1 MFIVF
6 ISYYDIFSVFH
17 FYTDFLNLNFEIC
30 VDLIFGNYL
39 SHVVQVNKLVKKI
52 QTFLAFY
59 FQLNVFFKY

>member
-17 FYTDFLNLNFEIC
+17 FYTDFFNLNFEIF

-39 SHVVQVNKLVKKI
+39 SHVVQVNKLVKKKSKLFWPSI
-52 QTFLAFY
+52 F
-59 FQLNVFFKY
+59 N